1 MERKTYV
8 CKKLFLYN
16 LLTSRGFVPFKV
28 APDKYNCKKTIWLY
42 DETPALRDVVEE
54 YYNRNKA
61 REGAEYGIVERHS

>member
-54 YYNRNKA
+54 YYSRSKPKV
-61 REGAEYGIVERHS
+61 GAEDGIVERHS